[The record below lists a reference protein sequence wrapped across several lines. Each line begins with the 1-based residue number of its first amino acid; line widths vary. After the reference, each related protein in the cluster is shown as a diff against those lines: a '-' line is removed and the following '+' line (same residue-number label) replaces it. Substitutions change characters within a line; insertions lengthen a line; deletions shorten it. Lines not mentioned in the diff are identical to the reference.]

1 LPTEQ
6 KLSGVPVA
14 RDALGVARPPGLA
27 ARFDLTQQAYRALE
41 VLLGDGRVRAIGVS
55 NFMPRHLENLLKEAT
70 VVPAVNQVEVHPYFT
85 QPAVQAADAAR
96 GVITQA

>member
-1 LPTEQ
+1 MPSELPD
-6 KLSGVPVA
+6 
-14 RDALGVARPPGLA
+14 RLGWPPA
-27 ARFDLTQQAYRALE
+27 STSPSRLTAPFE